1 MISKLFRGVLIAA
14 VLISAI
20 LIGIR
25 QEQKK
30 EVNAYILPN
39 LPRPIAKEAVLIAS
53 AGQSTDIYIIKDIA
67 NQMMIR
73 NFFMPQAKE
82 KDLEDINTLV
92 FVVGYSP
99 MGTQIQGISYE
110 NEKERIEKLLEKAE
124 NKSIT
129 VLTVFIGGKQRRGQN
144 TDELLK
150 LISSHT
156 DYLIGLSD
164 SNYDNLLSELA
175 KDNNIP
181 LTLVKGVND
190 ISGPFASAFR

>member
-1 MISKLFRGVLIAA
+1 MRSKLFRVVLITA
-14 VLISAI
+14 VVVSSI

-25 QEQKK
+25 KEQKN
-30 EVNAYILPN
+30 EVNAFILPN

-73 NFFMPQAKE
+73 NYFMPQAKE
-82 KDLEDINTLV
+82 SDLEDINTLV
-92 FVVGYSP
+92 FVIGYSP
-99 MGTQIQGISYE
+99 IGAQLQGISYE
-110 NEKERIEKLLEKAE
+110 DEKERVEKLLEKAE
-124 NKSIT
+124 NKDIT

-144 TDELLK
+144 TDELLE

-175 KDNNIP
+175 KDNDIP